1 MFILCI
7 DSGGGWLGMNFWIDP
22 TTGIAGVSGVQLLA
36 ATGGIRDTE
45 FVKAVVTFEEKVYA
59 ALK

>member
-1 MFILCI
+1 
-7 DSGGGWLGMNFWIDP
+7 MNFWIDP